1 MGQYPMQNPSGTPN
15 QSPPRKLIGLILLSA
30 LIGLGVFFLVS
41 LWFFPAFI
49 ARMSGVDAVEI
60 AYLEGFTSLMTLA
73 ALSGGFV
80 FWVIDRR
87 QKENAEASQERSLS
101 FQQFQ
106 DIHDRLV
113 NPEQE
118 EARRWIFANI
128 PIKSPEEPLED
139 WFARVTAAIEAKPK
153 GWKQERSPGQI
164 YIKQVLNN
172 LDFIGFVCEHFWD
185 AQTSDIDWL
194 SPPVSKVWL
203 RIGPYV
209 QQISE
214 LRGEPDY
221 YLSASQI
228 GEFCIRWRQDKQ
240 LPESKYVEGL

>member
-1 MGQYPMQNPSGTPN
+1 MGQFTFQN
-15 QSPPRKLIGLILLSA
+15 QSGSPDQPPHRKLIGLILLSA
-30 LIGLGVFFLVS
+30 LIGVGVFFLVS
-41 LWFFPAFI
+41 LIFYPAFI
-49 ARMSGVDAVEI
+49 ARLASRKAVEI

-118 EARRWIFANI
+118 EARRWIFTNI
-128 PIKSPEEPLED
+128 PIKSPDEPLEE
-139 WFARVTAAIEAKPK
+139 WFVRVTEIINARPK

-164 YIKQVLNN
+164 HIKQVLNN

-185 AQTSDIDWL
+185 AKASDIDWL

-209 QQISE
+209 KHISE

-228 GEFCIRWRQDKQ
+228 GEFCIKWREDKQ
-240 LPESKYVEGL
+240 MPESKFVEGL

>member
-1 MGQYPMQNPSGTPN
+1 MGQFSVHNQPNTPN

-41 LWFFPAFI
+41 NWFYPAFI
-49 ARMSGVDAVEI
+49 ARMFSTEAVEI

-87 QKENAEASQERSLS
+87 QKESAEASQAKSLS

-118 EARRWIFANI
+118 EARRWIFTNI
-128 PIKSPEEPLED
+128 PIKSPDQPLED
-139 WFARVTAAIEAKPK
+139 WFAQVTAVIEARPK
-153 GWKQERSPGQI
+153 RWDQARSPGQI

-172 LDFIGFVCEHFWD
+172 LDFIGFVCEYFWD
-185 AQTSDIDWL
+185 AKASDIDWL

-209 QQISE
+209 RHLRE
-214 LRGEPDY
+214 LRNEPDY

-228 GEFCIRWRQDKQ
+228 GEFCIQWRQDKQ
-240 LPESKYVEGL
+240 LPESNYVEGL